1 MLNHN
6 YMINRNTEIS
16 ENGITEILENI
27 EPDTLETEISEISE
41 NETTQLQE
49 NIDPVYAHNVREVN
63 QHIRYWLVFDHISLD
78 KILNE
83 TSYSVCMYTK
93 ILWQAGA
100 VMITASHNVE
110 NYHLKF
116 RMMKL

>member
-41 NETTQLQE
+41 NETMRLQE
-49 NIDPVYAHNVREVN
+49 NIDPVYAHNVREVTN
-63 QHIRYWLVFDHISLD
+63 PEYLEGVVLMRP
-78 KILNE
+78 
-83 TSYSVCMYTK
+83 
-93 ILWQAGA
+93 
-100 VMITASHNVE
+100 
-110 NYHLKF
+110 
-116 RMMKL
+116 KLRWRLYRNATFEPNP

>member
-27 EPDTLETEISEISE
+27 EPDTLETEISE
-41 NETTQLQE
+41 NETTRLQE

-63 QHIRYWLVFDHISLD
+63 QHIRY
-78 KILNE
+78 
-83 TSYSVCMYTK
+83 
-93 ILWQAGA
+93 
-100 VMITASHNVE
+100 
-110 NYHLKF
+110 
-116 RMMKL
+116 

>member
-41 NETTQLQE
+41 NETTRL
-49 NIDPVYAHNVREVN
+49 
-63 QHIRYWLVFDHISLD
+63 
-78 KILNE
+78 
-83 TSYSVCMYTK
+83 
-93 ILWQAGA
+93 
-100 VMITASHNVE
+100 
-110 NYHLKF
+110 
-116 RMMKL
+116 